1 MTITLVADLSQAGA
15 NAYCD
20 VAYADAYMATRGF
33 SEDWTSITDA
43 EVKKQTLVWATNLF
57 ETFQWAGKRDKDL
70 DPGPLRWPRRYL
82 KDRDGVVNTTTAEI
96 PSDIKKGL
104 CEMALFMVKE
114 DRLAGFDVIQADT
127 SQIGPIGERKLRY
140 NKYPPG
146 VADYISWYLN
156 GGLSGFQVRV
166 NTGL

>member
-20 VAYADAYMATRGF
+20 VAYADTYMTTRGF
-33 SEDWTSITDA
+33 SEDWTAIADP
-43 EVKKQTLVWATNLF
+43 EVKKQTLIWATNLF
-57 ETFQWAGKRDKDL
+57 ETFKWLGTRDKTL
-70 DPGPLRWPRRYL
+70 DPGPLRWPRRNL
-82 KDRDGVVNTTTAEI
+82 KDRDGNV
-96 PSDIKKGL
+96 SDAAILPEEIKKGL

-146 VADYISWYLN
+146 VVDYISWYLN
-156 GGLSGFQVRV
+156 GGLSGFQIRV
-166 NTGL
+166 TTGL